1 MEQKW
6 TLTGD
11 MLGNRCFDVKHCK
24 KLSLSENI
32 NEYKSANYYDDS
44 IKAMDHRNAISL
56 GTKLNV
62 WIFH

>member
-1 MEQKW
+1 MGQKW
-6 TLTGD
+6 MLTGD
-11 MLGNRCFDVKHCK
+11 ILGNRCFDVKHFK
-24 KLSLSENI
+24 RLSLSENI

-44 IKAMDHRNAISL
+44 IKAIGHRNAISL